1 METVETLVSIT
12 PPAPPGDVTGAPDE
26 GPGRRS
32 LRSQIARLERELAD
46 ALVSTFDAGL
56 YGRPIAGLQG
66 DSSGVAS
73 AATTGAARLLDLG
86 ELELLRDDLVERL
99 RRARAPFAAH
109 AELEAQRRVLLE
121 RILAEPEVYRFVKI
135 RLPDPGAH
143 NCGTYQVRP
152 RFGLIGMM
160 AGWWHVK
167 LSSGCPLARGRG
179 VRRGPNHSSRSR
191 HGSDD

>member
-1 METVETLVSIT
+1 METVETFVSFT
-12 PPAPPGDVTGAPDE
+12 PPAPPGVVSAAPDE
-26 GPGRRS
+26 GPARRS
-32 LRSQIARLERELAD
+32 LRAQITKLERELAD

-56 YGRPIAGLQG
+56 YGRPIAGLPA
-66 DSSGVAS
+66 DSSAIAP

-86 ELELLRDDLVERL
+86 ELELLRDDLVARL

-121 RILAEPEVYRFVKI
+121 RILAEPEVYRFVKV

-152 RFGLIGMM
+152 RFGLIGML

-167 LSSGCPLARGRG
+167 LSSGCPLAGGRGRC
-179 VRRGPNHSSRSR
+179 RDPDHS
-191 HGSDD
+191 HC